1 MKFQYG
7 GDYFEN
13 FINKWPG
20 EFFLLPIL
28 KLYDKEILRFQFSEP
43 VEQAGVGIK
52 Y

>member
-13 FINKWPG
+13 FINKGPG

-28 KLYDKEILRFQFSEP
+28 KL
-43 VEQAGVGIK
+43 
-52 Y
+52 